1 MGKFK
6 YKNKPKTIQSSAIP
20 TIQTTT
26 FQQQKPRIEL
36 VKRPERFK
44 LVVTENLERI
54 IRHICARFPRNEWSG
69 TLFYTVEGNFED
81 RSLTIYAKDFYVQD
95 KGEATYTEFQNDVS
109 LAGYM
114 VDHELWECYTGLC
127 HSHNVMA
134 KLNCF
139 NK

>member
-1 MGKFK
+1 M
-6 YKNKPKTIQSSAIP
+6 
-20 TIQTTT
+20 
-26 FQQQKPRIEL
+26 
-36 VKRPERFK
+36 KRPERFK

-54 IRHICARFPRNEWSG
+54 IRHICVRFPRNEWSG

-81 RSLTIYAKDFYVQD
+81 MSLTIYAKDFYVQD
-95 KGEATYTEFQNDVS
+95 KGEAAYTEFQNDVS

>member
-1 MGKFK
+1 MEEKAQNK
-6 YKNKPKTIQSSAIP
+6 SLNLIDRHSTYKLIVSKLAQLKIREWCYNFP
-20 TIQTTT
+20 T
-26 FQQQKPRIEL
+26 K
-36 VKRPERFK
+36 
-44 LVVTENLERI
+44 
-54 IRHICARFPRNEWSG
+54 EWSG
-69 TLFYTVEGNFED
+69 TMFYKVEGNFED
-81 RSLTIYAKDFYVQD
+81 GSLTIYAKDFYVQD
-95 KGEATYTEFQNDVS
+95 KGEATYTEFQNDAS